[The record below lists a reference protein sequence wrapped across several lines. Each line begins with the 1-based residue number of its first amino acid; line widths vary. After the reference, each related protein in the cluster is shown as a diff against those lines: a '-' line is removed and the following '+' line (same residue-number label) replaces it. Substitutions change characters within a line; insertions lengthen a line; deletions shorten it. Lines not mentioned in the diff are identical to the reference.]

1 MSDTTNHFKLG
12 LFIIIGSLLVIATA
26 IILGAG
32 AFWREDT
39 LPAETYFNESVQGLD
54 VGAPVKFRGVQ
65 IGRVKS
71 IGFIYQR
78 YKDPTGS
85 TGRYVLVTMEL
96 SERTME
102 DFLNE
107 REVETTIPKL
117 VDQGLRVRM
126 TTQGLTGV
134 GYLEVNFFD
143 PKNNPELPL
152 SWVPET
158 VYIPSAPSTLS
169 RLESALDSIAQLFKK
184 LEGTDFQSLVNTI
197 DEFMKNLDRA
207 LQEAD
212 VKTLGELVAQNLSEL
227 RAILTRVNDLVNAP
241 QADTLIPDASA
252 SAAAARRILEDNEA
266 DLHRVV
272 ANARDAAT
280 KFDSAATSLDKFL
293 SNPNLQKGAD
303 ELPETLKN
311 VEEASREIHRAAVQL
326 KRLLRSLDDLVADE
340 RGDVNSIVQD
350 LKNVLRNL
358 DELTGDVKQNPSRL
372 IFGGP
377 PPAVPQ
383 EDKQ

>member
-12 LFIIIGSLLVIATA
+12 LFIIIGSLLFIATA
-26 IILGAG
+26 TILGAG

-71 IGFIYQR
+71 IGFINQR
-78 YKDPTGS
+78 YKDPTGT

-107 REVETTIPKL
+107 RDVDTTIPKL

-158 VYIPSAPSTLS
+158 IYFPSAPSTLS
-169 RLESALDSIAQLFKK
+169 RIESAFDSIAQLFKK
-184 LEGTDFQSLVNTI
+184 LEGTNFQSLVNTI
-197 DEFMKNLDRA
+197 NSFMKNLDKA
-207 LQEAD
+207 LQEAN
-212 VKTLGELVAQNLSEL
+212 VKTLGELVGQNLSEL
-227 RAILTRVNDLVNAP
+227 RAILTRVHDLLNAP
-241 QADTLIPDASA
+241 QAETLIPDASA
-252 SAAAARRILEDNEA
+252 SAAAARRILEENEPG
-266 DLHRVV
+266 LRKVV
-272 ANARDAAT
+272 ANARDAAA
-280 KFDSAATSLDKFL
+280 KFDRAATSLDKFL

-303 ELPETLKN
+303 KLPDTLKN
-311 VEEASREIHRAAVQL
+311 VEETSREIHRAAVQL

-340 RGDVNSIVQD
+340 RGDVSEIVQD
-350 LKNVLRNL
+350 LKSVLRNL

-372 IFGGP
+372 IFGTP
-377 PPAVPQ
+377 PPAMPQ
-383 EDKQ
+383 EDK